1 MINSSSQTIDTV
13 SLAQNKPKS
22 SHSIQILLI
31 ILILLIFM
39 VGIGLLYKIIY
50 TNEQNP
56 PSNSAEATPTVT
68 IKEPNKEVASNS
80 FTVSG
85 ETWVPF
91 TYILTIDPSYD
102 TYRAY
107 KITGFIPSEREVTI
121 TENSI
126 RFDLNIGNENVAL
139 FIGQEMNDYK
149 YASYFPTEEVTEIDT
164 MHFGV
169 LKRIENPYSTTFTD
183 SLLTEE
189 CSTYSPTDDPVI
201 EAPCGT
207 GLIDSTYVSDDE
219 QEITSGY
226 NLGCASTNPPIDEG
240 LDPPGGYT
248 EISKSACDYFV
259 KNAKIEYLD

>member
-1 MINSSSQTIDTV
+1 M
-13 SLAQNKPKS
+13 
-22 SHSIQILLI
+22 
-31 ILILLIFM
+31 
-39 VGIGLLYKIIY
+39 YKR
-50 TNEQNP
+50 Q
-56 PSNSAEATPTVT
+56 
-68 IKEPNKEVASNS
+68 
-80 FTVSG
+80 
-85 ETWVPF
+85 
-91 TYILTIDPSYD
+91 TYILTKDPSYD

-107 KITGFIPSEREVTI
+107 EITGFIPSEREVTI

-207 GLIDSTYVSDDE
+207 AVSYTHLDVYKR
-219 QEITSGY
+219 QIQK
-226 NLGCASTNPPIDEG
+226 LPI
-240 LDPPGGYT
+240 
-248 EISKSACDYFV
+248 C
-259 KNAKIEYLD
+259 